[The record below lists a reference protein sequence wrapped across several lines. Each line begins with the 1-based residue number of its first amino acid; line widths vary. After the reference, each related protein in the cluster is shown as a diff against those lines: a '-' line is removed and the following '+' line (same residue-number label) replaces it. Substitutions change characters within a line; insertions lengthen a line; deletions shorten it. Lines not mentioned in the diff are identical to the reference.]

1 MEIKNII
8 ANHPEFAEQIANAKT
23 ADEIIAICAKI
34 GIEMEFEAAV
44 KVLEMVASAKEGAFS
59 EREMEKFNSIVNS
72 ADSDELSEDEL
83 DMASGGIVLSLC
95 GIAAITA
102 LTVGAAAICYVGC
115 LMSKSKKK

>member
-8 ANHPEFAEQIANAKT
+8 ANHPEFAEQIANAKA
-23 ADEIIAICAKI
+23 ADEIIAICAQI
-34 GIEMEFEAAV
+34 GIEMESEAAV

-59 EREMEKFNSIVNS
+59 ECEIEKFNKIINS
-72 ADSDELSEDEL
+72 ADGDELSEDEL

-115 LMSKSKKK
+115 LMSKKK